1 MTDTPPPDEPGSSDE
16 GIGIEAQPPIW
27 AVWFVRLFAGAGLGG
42 FLSSVTWFEVL
53 HRQPPMPG
61 AVLTGVIVAGAI
73 VVFLIP
79 LPAFVRAA
87 AITPDGITFVPSR
100 GPHVTAAPESI
111 AMVAARRGLSFAGG
125 EIVAPKS
132 IRVLTPD
139 GQFDMKFEPQAAPEV
154 FEVLA
159 DEFPRSVRIDFDGRV
174 TMPDLPAD
182 VTAAEFRDLIHS
194 MVDDEFHS
202 RASRAKWASLL
213 SLIGA
218 VAAGVGA
225 AATIMSASSSTSSSG
240 PRLGVAGVVL
250 LVASILCV
258 GDYLRVR
265 RARARVQAAA
275 DREWGG

>member
-1 MTDTPPPDEPGSSDE
+1 MSS
-16 GIGIEAQPPIW
+16 
-27 AVWFVRLFAGAGLGG
+27 
-42 FLSSVTWFEVL
+42 
-53 HRQPPMPG
+53 
-61 AVLTGVIVAGAI
+61 AVLTGAIVAGAI
-73 VVFLIP
+73 VGFLIP

-87 AITPDGITFVPSR
+87 AITADGITFVPSR

-159 DEFPRSVRIDFDGRV
+159 DEFPRSVRIDFDGTV
-174 TMPDLPAD
+174 VMPDLPAD
-182 VTAAEFRDLIHS
+182 VPAAQFRELIHS
-194 MVDDEFHS
+194 MVDDEFRS
-202 RASRAKWASLL
+202 RASRARWASLL

-225 AATIMSASSSTSSSG
+225 GIAFTSANASTSGSN
-240 PRLGVAGVVL
+240 PGVKLSIVAIVL

-258 GDYLRVR
+258 GDYIRVR
-265 RARARVQAAA
+265 RARARVQAAV
-275 DREWGG
+275 DREWAA